1 MGPRIFGIAAVRAPV
16 VAVIR
21 RGPTDWMHLARW
33 DLETPAYEPGAWL
46 RGTIYP
52 QRCDLSPDGRWFS
65 YFALKASAEWELGAT
80 YIVIS
85 RLPWLTALAAWG
97 IGSTWTRGLQFVDDP
112 EVCEVDQP
120 DLGDLGPVRGRF
132 GLRLSRADSFAVE
145 RRRGWTETA
154 ETPPRAADDA
164 WDERRGDRI
173 VMEKARPN
181 ASGSD
186 RLTVRGTY
194 AAIRELHGTRTDLRY
209 ELRSANLTHHLEDV
223 QWADWDA
230 EGRLLVATVEGQL
243 QIRDAAGRT
252 VLWEADEGALE
263 PDPAPPPAEASTW

>member
-1 MGPRIFGIAAVRAPV
+1 M
-16 VAVIR
+16 AVIR
-21 RGPTDWMHLARW
+21 RGPTDWMHLSRW

-52 QRCDLSPDGRWFS
+52 QRCDLSPDGRWFA
-65 YFALKASAEWELGAT
+65 YFTLKASADWELGGT

-85 RLPWLTALAAWG
+85 RLPWLTALAGCG
-97 IGSTWTRGLQFVDDP
+97 IGSTWTRGMQFVEDP
-112 EVCEVDQP
+112 GVFEIDEP
-120 DLGDLGPVRGRF
+120 DLGDLAAVRGRF

-154 ETPPRAADDA
+154 DTSPRDEDDA

-181 ASGSD
+181 ADGSD

-194 AAIRELHGTRTDLRY
+194 AAIRELHGHRTDVRY
-209 ELRSANLTHHLEDV
+209 ELRSGRLTRNLEDV
-223 QWADWDA
+223 QWAEWDPM
-230 EGRLLVATVEGQL
+230 GRLLVATSDGRL
-243 QIRDAAGRT
+243 QIRDGGGGT
-252 VLWEADEGALE
+252 ILWEADEGGLE
-263 PDPAPPPAEASTW
+263 PDPMPPPAEASTW